1 MKSNIFAFNF
11 FIDLNLKDSLQE
23 NLKKMIIPQMRNVK
37 HVNKKMQ
44 SLRFYPD
51 SRRHLYK
58 DPNDGKKEYGYPF
71 KKINWLNPITLG
83 QIQHFWNP
91 AGCGTNFLKS
101 RGISGF
107 IQIFI
112 APPPVGVDYH
122 DAPFW
127 NWHDLANKKYLLV
140 KFLAASVW
148 PQIIILT
155 DTVLLVWQRLYLP
168 SSINSTGGPR
178 IVRIQ
183 TVRSSQ

>member
-83 QIQHFWNP
+83 QIQHF
-91 AGCGTNFLKS
+91 
-101 RGISGF
+101 
-107 IQIFI
+107 
-112 APPPVGVDYH
+112 
-122 DAPFW
+122 
-127 NWHDLANKKYLLV
+127 
-140 KFLAASVW
+140 
-148 PQIIILT
+148 
-155 DTVLLVWQRLYLP
+155 
-168 SSINSTGGPR
+168 
-178 IVRIQ
+178 
-183 TVRSSQ
+183 